1 MFARHAQP
9 GWVAWGDESGN
20 DAPRGAASKGYGG
33 GAIERPGTDV
43 PELAKYERLPDVEAD
58 ALAAELHDMYERL
71 GFSIR
76 DIAAETAFSITRVR
90 ALLDRAGA
98 DIRPRGAV
106 AVSS

>member
-1 MFARHAQP
+1 MIIWLNGTH
-9 GWVAWGDESGN
+9 GVGKTTT
-20 DAPRGAASKGYGG
+20 AALVQQLIPSKGYGG
-33 GAIERPGTDV
+33 GAIERPGADV
-43 PELAKYERLPDVEAD
+43 PELAKYERIPDIEAD
-58 ALAAELHDMYERL
+58 ALAADLHDMYERL

-76 DIAAETAFSITRVR
+76 DIAAETGFSITRVR